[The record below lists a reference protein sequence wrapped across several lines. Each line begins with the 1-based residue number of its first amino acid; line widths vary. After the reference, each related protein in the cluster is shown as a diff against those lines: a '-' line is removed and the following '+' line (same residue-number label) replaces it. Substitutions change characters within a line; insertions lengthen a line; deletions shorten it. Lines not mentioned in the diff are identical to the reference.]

1 MSFSDEEQALE
12 RTFVMVK
19 PEGAQRR
26 LIGQIVSRFERSGL
40 KLVALKFVQP
50 TIEQLTD
57 HYIEHIDRDY
67 FSSMIEYLSTGG
79 PVVPIVLIGPGS
91 VALAR
96 RIIGLTD
103 PSSCLG
109 CLWGDFAISIKRST
123 IHGADSTESA
133 EREISIWFEKEELLT
148 HK

>member
-67 FSSMIEYLSTGG
+67 FSSMIEYLSTGD
-79 PVVPIVLIGPGS
+79 PKKFTSSCQIY
-91 VALAR
+91 
-96 RIIGLTD
+96 D
-103 PSSCLG
+103 PSQNLNKVKFF
-109 CLWGDFAISIKRST
+109 LEKPYFKEIIKLRMV
-123 IHGADSTESA
+123 H
-133 EREISIWFEKEELLT
+133 F
-148 HK
+148 